1 MADQVHPIWTEDE
14 LDAALAGL
22 HDDHASGQGNLAGA
36 RTALYA
42 ALGTPEPIMPRARRH
57 WPRWAA
63 AAAVVATLVAGT
75 LVAES
80 LGGDSGHTASAA
92 ALTLRQAATVAIH
105 EQDPVLKPG
114 QYRYIREN
122 AWWSMMFTP
131 SEGQTFAYLADNVI
145 ETWVP
150 QNQNGDWRLRRSIV
164 GERQWIAGSEQAAK
178 AAGLTL
184 SAGWPTGVI
193 TAPCGDFYPTDNV
206 KPSCADIAKA
216 AGWQEPTPAWLATL
230 PTDPQAMMA
239 RLRQDSPAFK
249 PGNGR
254 GDAELL
260 TYVADALRSG
270 LIPAHVRGV
279 LYQTLA
285 MLPDLKITEQV
296 ANLDGKT
303 GVAMGIDDT
312 ENKTRQEIIVDPA
325 TGQFIGERETNL
337 VAQGGLKAG
346 QVTESTSVTT
356 TVVNSM
362 GATS

>member
-1 MADQVHPIWTEDE
+1 MADQVHPIWTEEE
-14 LDAALAGL
+14 LDTALAGL
-22 HDDHASGQGNLAGA
+22 HNDHGPADLASA

-42 ALGTPEPIMPRARRH
+42 ALGTPEPIMPKSRRH
-57 WPRWAA
+57 WLRWAA
-63 AAAVVATLVAGT
+63 AAAVVGTLVAGT

-80 LGGDSGHTASAA
+80 LGGGSGHTASAA

-122 AWWSMMFTP
+122 AWWAMTFSPT
-131 SEGQTFAYLADNVI
+131 SDGQMFAYLADNMI

-178 AAGLTL
+178 AAGLPL
-184 SAGWPTGVI
+184 ADGWPTGVI
-193 TAPCGDFYPTDNV
+193 TAPCGDFYPNDNA
-206 KPSCADIAKA
+206 KPSCADIAKV

-260 TYVADALRSG
+260 TYVADALRNG
-270 LIPAHVRGV
+270 LIPANVRGV

-303 GVAMGIDDT
+303 GVAMGIDDP
-312 ENKTRQEIIVDPA
+312 ENHTRQEIIVDPN

-356 TVVNSM
+356 SVVNSI
-362 GATS
+362 GSTR